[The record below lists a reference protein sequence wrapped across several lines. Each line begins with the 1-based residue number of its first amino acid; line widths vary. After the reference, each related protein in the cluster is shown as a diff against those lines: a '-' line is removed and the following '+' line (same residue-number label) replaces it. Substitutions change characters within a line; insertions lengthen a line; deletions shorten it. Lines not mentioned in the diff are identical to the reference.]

1 MSKSQEIVARVRIYL
16 RENGLIVPREAVKD
30 FYSQII
36 KLSGFG
42 LGGILT
48 LAGKKAGNTAAN
60 ILRELMEEGESSE
73 DYVVEYISVFLK
85 EAGIG
90 NMEKWEGN
98 KGNFKIFIKGSFF
111 ATGIKSRKP
120 ACLPLQGA
128 LVGIFEGIT
137 GNRWDCKEVECT
149 AQGKE
154 FCVFELKKKQL

>member
-16 RENGLIVPREAVKD
+16 RENGLIVPKEAVKD

-48 LAGKKAGNTAAN
+48 LAGKKAGNTASN
-60 ILRELMEEGESSE
+60 ILKELMEDGEKSE
-73 DYVVEYISVFLK
+73 DYIVEYISVFLK

-90 NMEKWEGN
+90 NMEKWEREN
-98 KGNFKIFIKGSFF
+98 NTLRIYIKDSFF
-111 ATGIKSRKP
+111 ATGVSSKKP

-137 GNRWDCKEVECT
+137 DSKWDCKETECI

-154 FCVFELKKKQL
+154 VCIFELKKK

>member
-1 MSKSQEIVARVRIYL
+1 MGNSQEIVARIRIYL
-16 RENGLIVPREAVKD
+16 RENGLIVPKEAVKD

-48 LAGKKAGNTAAN
+48 LAGKKAGNTASH
-60 ILRELMEEGESSE
+60 ILKDMMEGSNVTEEGII
-73 DYVVEYISVFLK
+73 EYISVFLR

-90 NMEKWEGN
+90 NMNNWSKNGDILRIEVLD
-98 KGNFKIFIKGSFF
+98 SFF
-111 ATGIKSRKP
+111 ATGISSKKP

-128 LVGIFEGIT
+128 LVGLFEGIT
-137 GNRWDCKEVECT
+137 GNKWDCKEIECT

-154 FCVFELKKKQL
+154 KCIFELKKR